1 MAALKCHVHISFKC
15 VRSSLKGRR
24 MVFLNVC
31 IRIALPD
38 NFPAAGYHQTE
49 NITRICLSNV
59 WIADLLD
66 LKLNFKAPLT

>member
-1 MAALKCHVHISFKC
+1 
-15 VRSSLKGRR
+15 

-66 LKLNFKAPLT
+66 LKLNFKTPLT